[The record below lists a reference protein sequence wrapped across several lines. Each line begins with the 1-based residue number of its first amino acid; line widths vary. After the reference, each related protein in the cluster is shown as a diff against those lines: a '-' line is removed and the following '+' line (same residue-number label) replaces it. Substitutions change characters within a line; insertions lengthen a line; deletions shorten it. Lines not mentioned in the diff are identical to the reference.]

1 VSYFTGKLAS
11 EFTKVTKVK
20 ASIAI
25 YAAQSYDAANAIIKA
40 LVADKKTS
48 SIGTL
53 RKETVASLHKV
64 NFVGVT
70 GPIAFQADGNLKD
83 DKGEVQVSEVENG
96 TITLLTN
103 VG

>member
-1 VSYFTGKLAS
+1 LTHI
-11 EFTKVTKVK
+11 K

-25 YAAQSYDAANAIIKA
+25 YAAQSYDAANAIIKS

-48 SIGTL
+48 SIPKL

-64 NFVGVT
+64 SFNGIT
-70 GPIAFQADGNLKD
+70 GPISFQADGNLKI
-83 DKGEVQVSEVENG
+83 DKGAVQVSEVENG
-96 TITLLTN
+96 VITLVTS